1 MSATCLLRLT
11 GRKRGEL
18 RSNPETQK
26 CGGGEDVLMQFFRAG
41 AFTLIYTDLR
51 RLYEFLVLKLSL
63 FAYLFK
69 PSMIMIICVE
79 TCDIVLAI
87 RYVTKYCHK
96 MTLDM
101 YNM

>member
-1 MSATCLLRLT
+1 MR
-11 GRKRGEL
+11 GRG
-18 RSNPETQK
+18 
-26 CGGGEDVLMQFFRAG
+26 DILMQFFRAG

-51 RLYEFLVLKLSL
+51 RFYEFLVLNFLLEKSAQGLKMSL
-63 FAYLFK
+63 FAYLYK